1 MAARMRT
8 IGEAAA
14 WLRENDPET
23 SFTPT
28 ALRRLVIS
36 GTLPSVR
43 IGSKYLIN
51 LDTLEA
57 FLAGSATP
65 QQPETCHG
73 IGGWRQRGEGSEKA
87 LSPAEA
93 DGRRWWLMDEPK
105 EASDSTG

>member
-57 FLAGSATP
+57 FLAGSVPA
-65 QQPETCHG
+65 QLETCHG
-73 IGGWRQRGEGSEKA
+73 IRR
-87 LSPAEA
+87 LEA
-93 DGRRWWLMDEPK
+93 AG
-105 EASDSTG
+105 

>member
-1 MAARMRT
+1 MVARMRT

-23 SFTPT
+23 AFTPT

-36 GTLPSVR
+36 ETLPSVR

-57 FLAGSATP
+57 FLAGPVPA
-65 QQPETCHG
+65 QPETCHG
-73 IGGWRQRGEGSEKA
+73 IRR
-87 LSPAEA
+87 LEA
-93 DGRRWWLMDEPK
+93 AG
-105 EASDSTG
+105 

>member
-14 WLRENDPET
+14 
-23 SFTPT
+23 
-28 ALRRLVIS
+28 RRLVIS

-57 FLAGSATP
+57 FLAGSAAQ

-73 IGGWRQRGEGSEKA
+73 IRR
-87 LSPAEA
+87 LEA
-93 DGRRWWLMDEPK
+93 AG
-105 EASDSTG
+105 

>member
-8 IGEAAA
+8 INEAAA
-14 WLRENDPET
+14 WLREIDPET
-23 SFTPT
+23 AFTPT

-57 FLAGSATP
+57 FLAGSAAQ

-73 IGGWRQRGEGSEKA
+73 IRR
-87 LSPAEA
+87 LEA
-93 DGRRWWLMDEPK
+93 AG
-105 EASDSTG
+105 

>member
-23 SFTPT
+23 AFTPT

-57 FLAGSATP
+57 FLTGSVPA
-65 QQPETCHG
+65 QPETCHV
-73 IGGWRQRGEGSEKA
+73 IRR
-87 LSPAEA
+87 LEA
-93 DGRRWWLMDEPK
+93 AG
-105 EASDSTG
+105 

>member
-28 ALRRLVIS
+28 AL
-36 GTLPSVR
+36 
-43 IGSKYLIN
+43 LIN

-57 FLAGSATP
+57 FLAGSVPA
-65 QQPETCHG
+65 QPETCHG
-73 IGGWRQRGEGSEKA
+73 IRR
-87 LSPAEA
+87 LEA
-93 DGRRWWLMDEPK
+93 AG
-105 EASDSTG
+105 